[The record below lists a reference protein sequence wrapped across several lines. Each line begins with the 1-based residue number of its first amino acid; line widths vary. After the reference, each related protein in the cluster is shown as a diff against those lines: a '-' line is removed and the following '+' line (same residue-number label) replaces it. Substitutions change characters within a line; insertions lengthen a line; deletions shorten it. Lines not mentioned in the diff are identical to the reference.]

1 MTRQEIFCRD
11 FYTCRVCSKPAR
23 YYNSAQIAH
32 CIKQGK
38 GSEDYIMSFIQSEF
52 NKDVS
57 RKWIRDNIIN
67 HPDNLKLTCS
77 LKCNDRCNIFNNPV
91 EREKLLKSIIKK
103 VLNS

>member
-1 MTRQEIFCRD
+1 MNREEIFCRD
-11 FYTCRVCSKPAR
+11 FYTCRVCGKPAR

-38 GSEDYIMSFIQSEF
+38 GSEDYIMSFIWNEYQ
-52 NKDVS
+52 KDRS

-103 VLNS
+103 VLNI